1 MLWVHTEIGCEDVP
15 GSCAGGKLRTDSQHA
30 LTRVPAGRGWVSSL
44 ALLQGGDRPAACTP
58 LFSCGRFEA
67 SPAAPKRPSAST
79 VQPVCSM
86 RKGTQC
92 HTSGHWPPELSQRA
106 SVKCRQRLGKDH
118 STWGAF
124 SAAAAMAASRRGAA
138 FSTAQLHQNAC
149 SDACKLPGRSLQA
162 EVCFSVSVV
171 ALLLHL

>member
-1 MLWVHTEIGCEDVP
+1 MGVLS
-15 GSCAGGKLRTDSQHA
+15 GS
-30 LTRVPAGRGWVSSL
+30 PA
-44 ALLQGGDRPAACTP
+44 GGDRPAACTP

-79 VQPVCSM
+79 VQPVCST

-106 SVKCRQRLGKDH
+106 FVKCRQHLGKDR

-124 SAAAAMAASRRGAA
+124 SAAAAMAASRRG
-138 FSTAQLHQNAC
+138 LH
-149 SDACKLPGRSLQA
+149 
-162 EVCFSVSVV
+162 SVPHGFTKMLV
-171 ALLLHL
+171 AVLASFLGGDSRLKFVFQ